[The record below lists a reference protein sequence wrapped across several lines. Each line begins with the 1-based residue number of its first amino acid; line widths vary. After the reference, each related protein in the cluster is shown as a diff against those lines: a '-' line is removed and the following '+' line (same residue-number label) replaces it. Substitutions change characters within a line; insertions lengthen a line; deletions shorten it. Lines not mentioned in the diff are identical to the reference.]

1 MPERS
6 AFLPQ
11 RTGSINSDRFLT
23 LAARLTACLLA
34 EAASPLAA
42 TQLNNYFA
50 MTIRRAIAT
59 TNASVQGI
67 PIAAVEFVPVHQ
79 QPWDAA
85 EV

>member
-1 MPERS
+1 
-6 AFLPQ
+6 
-11 RTGSINSDRFLT
+11 
-23 LAARLTACLLA
+23 
-34 EAASPLAA
+34 
-42 TQLNNYFA
+42 
-50 MTIRRAIAT
+50 MTIRRAIVN